1 MGWGRLGMRCI
12 RNGEYSERGSFVGGS
27 GVGGWEGGGSMGV
40 LDGMFGFCFQGFGVV
55 GLACVGLLG
64 YDAHGLYDRGN

>member
-1 MGWGRLGMRCI
+1 MVLLLAVLGL
-12 RNGEYSERGSFVGGS
+12 VGG
-27 GVGGWEGGGSMGV
+27 EGGGSMGV

>member
-27 GVGGWEGGGSMGV
+27 GVGGWGRWWVDGGIGWDVWFLFSGFRSCRSCVRWVIGV
-40 LDGMFGFCFQGFGVV
+40 
-55 GLACVGLLG
+55 
-64 YDAHGLYDRGN
+64 